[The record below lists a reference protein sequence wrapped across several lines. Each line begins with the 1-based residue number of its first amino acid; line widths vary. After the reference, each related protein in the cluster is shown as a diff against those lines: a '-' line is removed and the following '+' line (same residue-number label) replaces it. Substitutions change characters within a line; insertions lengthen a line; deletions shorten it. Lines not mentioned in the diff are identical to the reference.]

1 MKTIKSFLVLVLFIS
16 LILSCDAVD
25 ELLSRDIDVPVSF
38 VIDINNLSVPEDSS
52 ADNFFARTVDYDL
65 LSNPDV
71 ADAIGTPE
79 QIKKIIFNSVQYQYR
94 NFSGNVDAS
103 VSGEIEFWASFNS
116 TYYFNTQPVNVSVAS
131 FTTELFN
138 LQGAQ
143 GVNLQI
149 DDNGYVSASYRGSST
164 AKPILFDTRV
174 FVNAT
179 VTVEVNLNDL

>member
-1 MKTIKSFLVLVLFIS
+1 MGDD
-16 LILSCDAVD
+16 IL
-25 ELLSRDIDVPVSF
+25 EH
-38 VIDINNLSVPEDSS
+38 E
-52 ADNFFARTVDYDL
+52 Y
-65 LSNPDV
+65 
-71 ADAIGTPE
+71 
-79 QIKKIIFNSVQYQYR
+79 IF
-94 NFSGNVDAS
+94 D
-103 VSGEIEFWASFNS
+103 
-116 TYYFNTQPVNVSVAS
+116 TQPVNVSVAS

-149 DDNGYVSASYRGSST
+149 DHNGFVTVNYTGYST